1 MQKAFRVKRNGDIEL
16 YHGSALT
23 SLSHECVMYILSKR
37 EEIKKRFNYTLAA
50 DEVFLQT
57 MIANSPFRKT
67 VYKFGKSMNASV
79 RMIDWDR
86 RDGNSPHTFSM
97 NDYEKLISADEDLCF
112 ARKFSEAVDFMVVE
126 KLYNYLRRTR

>member
-1 MQKAFRVKRNGDIEL
+1 
-16 YHGSALT
+16 
-23 SLSHECVMYILSKR
+23 
-37 EEIKKRFNYTLAA
+37 
-50 DEVFLQT
+50 
-57 MIANSPFRKT
+57 
-67 VYKFGKSMNASV
+67 MNASV